1 MGASVP
7 RGLICLLALLL
18 AWGPGC
24 GPERRADGL
33 RTQTITMPG
42 GEQIQAEVLTDPRD
56 MAAGMMF
63 REQLPP
69 DRGLLFVHTSPGRYP
84 YWMHNV
90 SVPLDII
97 WLDSSRTIVEIS
109 ANTPPCLKPA
119 AQCPNYGGNYP
130 AMFVL
135 ELAGGMAETYGLRP
149 GVTLRF

>member
-1 MGASVP
+1 MGAVLPRALFCLTALFVALVPGCSP
-7 RGLICLLALLL
+7 RGDAN
-18 AWGPGC
+18 A
-24 GPERRADGL
+24 L
-33 RTQTITMPG
+33 RTQTITLPS
-42 GEQIQAEVLTDPRD
+42 GEQIRAEVLTDPRD
-56 MAAGMMF
+56 MASGMMF

-109 ANTPPCLKPA
+109 ANTPPCMKPA
-119 AQCPNYGGNYP
+119 AQCPNYGGNYQ

-135 ELAGGMAETYGLRP
+135 ELAGGMAEKYGLRP